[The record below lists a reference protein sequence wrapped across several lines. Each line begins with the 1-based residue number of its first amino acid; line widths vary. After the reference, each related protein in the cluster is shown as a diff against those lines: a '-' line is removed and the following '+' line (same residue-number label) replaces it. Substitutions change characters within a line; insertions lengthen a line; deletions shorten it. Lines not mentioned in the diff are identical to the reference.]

1 MWVHT
6 GLGIQ
11 AWLFVQRID
20 FPLNELCFGVR
31 LPTGSEFVPK
41 TGEGFLVSPGRENAS
56 LSFKVAHF
64 SAFCLGGDKGSRAAG
79 HNRLFL

>member
-11 AWLFVQRID
+11 AWLFVQRIN
-20 FPLNELCFGVR
+20 FPLNELSFGVC
-31 LPTGSEFVPK
+31 LPTGSEFVSK
-41 TGEGFLVSPGRENAS
+41 TGQGFLVSPGRENAS

-64 SAFCLGGDKGSRAAG
+64 SAFCLGGDKGSRAAE